1 MTDRDLHRH
10 IWRILFI
17 WRIQLFENPTAGE
30 LASLDAERDRRITE
44 IENAGI
50 IDTSIANRLR
60 SWDWDITEQEFDQAM
75 ALLDNNKRAFMYPYF
90 RRFSNLPER
99 KP

>member
-1 MTDRDLHRH
+1 MEASTLQRH
-10 IWRILFI
+10 IWRILSI

-44 IENAGI
+44 IENAGV
-50 IDTSIANRLR
+50 IDQSIADRLR
-60 SWDWDITEQEFDQAM
+60 AWDWDITETQFDQVM
-75 ALLDNNKRAFMYPYF
+75 AALDNEKRVFMYPYF